1 VTRLSWA
8 TKTVPESTVLA
19 GGLGLGTILRAVQIA
34 TSVGSIDAY
43 FWTRH
48 VELVE
53 KHGVFGAY
61 ARAEVI
67 NHPPLALELA
77 LWTKRLGALIGLQFY
92 DSFRAL
98 QCIADVVTALAL
110 LRLARRVGHEHPSFA
125 ALVFYLSPATIFIS
139 AFHCNSDPLMM
150 MLVVLAMVA
159 AIEEHP
165 LAGGLLIG
173 AAVGIKIIAFA
184 ALPLIFLACRGWKAR
199 AAFAGAAAIV
209 GAIVFVPALV
219 VTGPDV
225 IHNIF
230 GYTGW
235 KGGWGLPLIASLFDA
250 SPKFVMP
257 LLVAS
262 LLLLWGFEWWRGPVD
277 GARLPRVVGLAFLLV
292 LFFATGFMP
301 HYFFWF
307 LPFLGFLF
315 DKRGALILH
324 ALCSAYLFW
333 LYTDWA
339 GEWPWVYAPGGHN
352 SIGVGVF
359 GLVVWIALGA
369 AACLSMRRNLVQSG
383 LSS

>member
-1 VTRLSWA
+1 MSWTTRRVELSERTTLVIGLMA
-8 TKTVPESTVLA
+8 GAVLR
-19 GGLGLGTILRAVQIA
+19 IVQLA

-61 ARAEVI
+61 RFAAVI
-67 NHPPLALELA
+67 NHPPLSLEIA
-77 LWTKRLGALIGLQFY
+77 LWTKRLGALIGLQFF

-98 QCIADVVTALAL
+98 QCAADVVTALAL
-110 LRLARRVGHEHPSFA
+110 LRLARRVGHEQPLFV

-139 AFHCNSDPLMM
+139 AFHCNSDPFMM

-159 AIEEHP
+159 VVEEHA

-173 AAVGIKIIAFA
+173 AAIGIKIIALA
-184 ALPLIFLACRGWKAR
+184 ALPLLFLGCRGWKSR
-199 AAFAGAAAIV
+199 ALFAGAAAIV
-209 GAIVFVPALV
+209 GTIVFVPAIV
-219 VTGPDV
+219 VSGPVV
-225 IHNIF
+225 IRNIF

-235 KGGWGLPLIASLFDA
+235 KGGWGLPLIASLFGRSA
-250 SPKFVMP
+250 TFAMP

-262 LLLLWGFEWWRGPVD
+262 LLALWGFEMWRGYVD
-277 GARLPRVVGLAFLLV
+277 PARLPRVVGLAFLLV

-301 HYFFWF
+301 HYFCWF

-315 DKRGALILH
+315 ERRGALILH
-324 ALCSAYLFW
+324 ALLSAYLFW

-339 GEWPWVYAPGGHN
+339 GEWPWIYAPGGHN
-352 SIGVGVF
+352 SVAVGMF
-359 GLVVWIALGA
+359 GLVVWAAIGA
-369 AACLSMRRNLVQSG
+369 AVIVEVRKGRAEARPAF
-383 LSS
+383 